1 MLFSPSPPNLK
12 SPPCPTLRE
21 GWGRLGGLR
30 RGRGD
35 VDLLI
40 NDLVNRYALNCIIY
54 QIDRG
59 TRIYFNKALMNILQ
73 SIVLPYI
80 IPSMKYKLGSAPL
93 IFFAEQ
99 ISLNGFFKGPGSA

>member
-1 MLFSPSPPNLK
+1 V
-12 SPPCPTLRE
+12 
-21 GWGRLGGLR
+21 GGLR

-99 ISLNGFFKGPGSA
+99 ISLNGCVAARVFKGPGSARHKITIFKTYYLSMLF